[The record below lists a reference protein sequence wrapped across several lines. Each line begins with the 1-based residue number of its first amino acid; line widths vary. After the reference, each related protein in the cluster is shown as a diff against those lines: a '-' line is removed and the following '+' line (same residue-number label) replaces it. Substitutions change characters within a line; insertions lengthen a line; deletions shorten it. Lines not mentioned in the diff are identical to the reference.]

1 MSPQNVG
8 QITYDSS
15 FLLDE
20 NASNDASKHESH
32 TDISPSNMN
41 YVLEHLE

>member
-1 MSPQNVG
+1 MSPQNIG

-20 NASNDASKHESH
+20 KASNDASKHESH
-32 TDISPSNMN
+32 TDISRSNKN
-41 YVLEHLE
+41 YVLEHIE